1 MVKGVGRFWVLRV
14 LINFGFQNL
23 GLKGFRVAGLW
34 GLGHAVGHRVWELW
48 GAEQICLGINEDG
61 CCSRKDLTIAMHDES
76 RYPKAPS

>member
-1 MVKGVGRFWVLRV
+1 MVKGVGRFWALRV

-48 GAEQICLGINEDG
+48 EL
-61 CCSRKDLTIAMHDES
+61 S
-76 RYPKAPS
+76 RYALELMKMGAAVVKT